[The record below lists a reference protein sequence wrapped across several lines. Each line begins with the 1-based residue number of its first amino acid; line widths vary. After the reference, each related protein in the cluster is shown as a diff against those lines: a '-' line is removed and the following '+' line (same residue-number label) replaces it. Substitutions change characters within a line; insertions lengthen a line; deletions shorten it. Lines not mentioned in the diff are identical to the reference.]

1 MNFDNTLTICGTI
14 IAVAMI
20 IGTSAYHI
28 NDRVLMAHN
37 VDNAIAKGIDPMSVR
52 CSYASERDMICMAFA
67 ASNREIMIQSIS
79 SKK

>member
-14 IAVAMI
+14 IAISMI
-20 IGTSAYHI
+20 VGITAYNI
-28 NDRVLMAHN
+28 NDRNLMAHN

-67 ASNREIMIQSIS
+67 ASNKELMLQSTP